1 MKEATGEANMTIV
14 TVIIIA
20 AVVAIA
26 TPIIINLMSSL
37 SGKTDCINNG
47 GIWNGNTCDTSRAG
61 TVS

>member
-26 TPIIINLMSSL
+26 TPLILNMMKSTNNKSKCFNE
-37 SGKTDCINNG
+37 GKNYDAATNKCVEWG
-47 GIWNGNTCDTSRAG
+47 K
-61 TVS
+61 

>member
-26 TPIIINLMSSL
+26 TPIITNLMGSL
-37 SGKTDCINNG
+37 QGKTDCINNG
-47 GIWNGNTCDTSRAG
+47 GIWADNTCDMSHAG

>member
-26 TPIIINLMSSL
+26 TPIITGML
-37 SGKTDCINNG
+37 STMNDKTSCLNDG
-47 GIWNGNTCDTSRAG
+47 GNWDNAAKQCVYPR
-61 TVS
+61 

>member
-26 TPIIINLMSSL
+26 TPLIINMMRTTDT
-37 SGKTDCINNG
+37 KTQCFNNG
-47 GIWNGNTCDTSRAG
+47 QNYDAATNRCVPWTNNQ
-61 TVS
+61 